1 MAMIE
6 CRELRETPRVP
17 FPEPAPVR
25 IPLGWEVRLLDLSL
39 KGARI
44 EHMELLQPGT
54 SCNLE
59 LPALLGSL
67 ILPARVVW
75 CTIIGAEAN
84 PEGEQHLRSHSGLV
98 FDALTVDQR
107 SALADSLH
115 QLVERTA

>member
-1 MAMIE
+1 MIE
-6 CRELRETPRVP
+6 WPELRETPRVLL
-17 FPEPAPVR
+17 PEPAPVR
-25 IPLGWEVRLLDLSL
+25 TPMGWEVRLLDVSL

-54 SCNLE
+54 PCNLE

-67 ILPARVVW
+67 TLPARVVW
-75 CTIIGAEAN
+75 CTVIGAEPN

-98 FDALTVDQR
+98 FDPLTVDQR
-107 SALADSLH
+107 LALADSLH